1 MRRPG
6 TREWRDGFFWQL
18 SLALRLLSSPMWPS
32 GFRLFPAM
40 GWGRPDSPGHD
51 LDLAS
56 AVLGIGLLV
65 AGSITFAMK
74 RGR

>member
-1 MRRPG
+1 MARRL
-6 TREWRDGFFWQL
+6 F
-18 SLALRLLSSPMWPS
+18 LAALACFAIVILTHVAERFHM
-32 GFRLFPAM
+32 FPAM

-65 AGSITFAMK
+65 AGSITFAIK